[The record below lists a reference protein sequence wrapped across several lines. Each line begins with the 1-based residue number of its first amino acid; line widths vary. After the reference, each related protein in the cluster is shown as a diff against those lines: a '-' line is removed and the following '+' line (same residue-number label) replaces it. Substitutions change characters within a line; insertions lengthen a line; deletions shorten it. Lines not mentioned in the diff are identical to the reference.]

1 MKNDKDFEIYYK
13 KRQKEEHYMNQNLS
27 ISEEELKEIYR
38 QEYEFKQNR
47 PELEVKMEPQKLNYE
62 IVASYLPERWEM
74 PREGKLLYSDEEL
87 VDVLTLIVYNLGVE
101 KALSSIPKPLIKRY
115 LKGENL

>member
-1 MKNDKDFEIYYK
+1 MKNDKEFEAYFQ
-13 KRQKEEHYMNQNLS
+13 KRLNEDRNLIKNLS
-27 ISEEELKEIYR
+27 ISIEELKEIYW
-38 QEYEFKQNR
+38 QEFEFKEKR
-47 PELEVKMEPQKLNYE
+47 PVLKLKMEPQKLNHE
-62 IVASYLPERWEM
+62 IVASYLPEKWEM

-87 VDVLTLIVYNLGVE
+87 MDVLTLIVYNLGVE